1 MFNTVLELLK
11 KRNYKAIREIF
22 MDMNEADVAALL
34 QQFYDDH
41 EVEKYELPLL
51 FRLLNKDVAADVFA
65 YMDSPRTTKRQ
76 HMPKQIGYHQNQ
88 EMG

>member
-51 FRLLNKDVAADVFA
+51 FRLLNKDVAADVFRLYGQRYTNDA
-65 YMDSPRTTKRQ
+65 YQ
-76 HMPKQIGYHQNQ
+76 CLYG
-88 EMG
+88 

>member
-41 EVEKYELPLL
+41 EVEKYEQ
-51 FRLLNKDVAADVFA
+51 RYTNDA
-65 YMDSPRTTKRQ
+65 YQ
-76 HMPKQIGYHQNQ
+76 CLYG
-88 EMG
+88 